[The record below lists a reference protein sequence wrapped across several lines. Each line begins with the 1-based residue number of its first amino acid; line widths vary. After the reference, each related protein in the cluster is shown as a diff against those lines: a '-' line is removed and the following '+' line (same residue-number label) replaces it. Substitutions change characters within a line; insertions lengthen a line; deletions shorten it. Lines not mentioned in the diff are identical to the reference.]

1 MKGIIL
7 SKIEEKKQEKEN
19 KLLSSAYK
27 LFTEKGINTTVPVPV
42 FYAGGEVTPLPELP
56 FQEQKCL
63 DRMAY
68 VLLLNNAELAE
79 RYEQEVTLENK
90 DTWENKIWGIN
101 GDEVEQSYDESRD
114 ATLTMQKF
122 RSTDGRILSVFAS
135 ISGQGHDC
143 REHTCE
149 HAWQFMS
156 QFTRQ

>member
-1 MKGIIL
+1 
-7 SKIEEKKQEKEN
+7 
-19 KLLSSAYK
+19 
-27 LFTEKGINTTVPVPV
+27 
-42 FYAGGEVTPLPELP
+42 
-56 FQEQKCL
+56 
-63 DRMAY
+63 MAY
-68 VLLLNNAELAE
+68 VLLLNNAEAAE
-79 RYEQEVTLENK
+79 RYENEVKLENK
-90 DTWENKIWGIN
+90 DSWENKIWGIN

-156 QFTRQ
+156 QFTR

>member
-1 MKGIIL
+1 
-7 SKIEEKKQEKEN
+7 
-19 KLLSSAYK
+19 
-27 LFTEKGINTTVPVPV
+27 
-42 FYAGGEVTPLPELP
+42 
-56 FQEQKCL
+56 
-63 DRMAY
+63 MAY